1 MLPKDEQ
8 RRLDEIERALR
19 DDDPRFA
26 STVTFDHARRHHT
39 IVGGVGFLLGLAA
52 MIIGA
57 VAAQALLA
65 VGVIISLAGFL
76 AMVAT
81 PGGSSADP
89 GGEFWA
95 CRSAGPEQ
103 KCGKERFAVLYAP
116 AICDDC
122 EAVFASGLVI
132 PERLGEPTSYRR
144 SAGPCPR
151 CGGRGHIPEWVHRF
165 HTTAVD
171 ARRRASP
178 EQISA
183 LTAALRHHLDEPP
196 PADRH
201 APRPDPTTELIGP
214 WHTVA
219 FELRHSPTEQRRAQ
233 LTLLLWMLENPTA
246 SPQGPIRS
254 VSSGN
259 GRPAHGAPT
268 ATTRAPQSRQ
278 RIAATAPA
286 APFRHRTRRRVHWRQ
301 AQLCNGSR
309 PPSR

>member
-1 MLPKDEQ
+1 M
-8 RRLDEIERALR
+8 
-19 DDDPRFA
+19 
-26 STVTFDHARRHHT
+26 
-39 IVGGVGFLLGLAA
+39 
-52 MIIGA
+52 
-57 VAAQALLA
+57 
-65 VGVIISLAGFL
+65 
-76 AMVAT
+76 
-81 PGGSSADP
+81 
-89 GGEFWA
+89 
-95 CRSAGPEQ
+95 
-103 KCGKERFAVLYAP
+103 LYAP

-259 GRPAHGAPT
+259 GSAGPRSTDSDHPGTTIASTHRRDGARGSIPPQNPPPGSLATGPALQWISPT
-268 ATTRAPQSRQ
+268 LQVSISP
-278 RIAATAPA
+278 
-286 APFRHRTRRRVHWRQ
+286 
-301 AQLCNGSR
+301 
-309 PPSR
+309 